1 LISPKSLNVSKPPS
15 ANRFNFVMRRATTK
29 PLRVVR
35 GTRVAAHLLGGL
47 FLVAFVFP
55 FYNLERRRRVRHT
68 WSQRL
73 LILFGL
79 TLKIEGA
86 LPVQAGL
93 LAANHVSWID
103 IFAINA
109 LTPVAFVSKDD
120 VLHWPIIGTLA
131 RTNETIFLQRG
142 SRGHAHTIGR
152 DMAKRLESG
161 NWLAVFPEGTTT
173 DGTHLHP
180 FHAALLQPAVD
191 ADVPV
196 TPVAL
201 SYEDTAGNRS
211 LLPAYA
217 GDTSLW
223 ESFCAIL
230 SARQLVVRLTIGD
243 PIRAEAGTG
252 NQGRKRLAH
261 TLHTAIE
268 KTLYS

>member
-1 LISPKSLNVSKPPS
+1 MTAAPNPKLT
-15 ANRFNFVMRRATTK
+15 RF
-29 PLRVVR
+29 VR
-35 GTRVAAHLLGGL
+35 GVRVIVHLLGGL
-47 FLVAFVFP
+47 IWIAIAFP
-55 FYNLERRRRVRHT
+55 FFSLARRRWVRNR
-68 WSQRL
+68 WSREL
-73 LILFGL
+73 LQYFSF
-79 TLKIEGA
+79 TLKVDGT
-86 LPVQAGL
+86 LPTEAGL
-93 LAANHVSWID
+93 IAANHVSWID
-103 IFAINA
+103 IFAVNA

-120 VLHWPIIGTLA
+120 VINWPIIGTLA
-131 RTNETIFLQRG
+131 RHNETIFLQRG

-180 FHAALLQPAVD
+180 FHGALLQPAID

-201 SYEDTAGNRS
+201 SYEDTQGNRS

-217 GDTSLW
+217 GDTTLW

-230 SARQLVVRLTIGD
+230 SARQLVIRLTIGE
-243 PIRAEAGTG
+243 PIRVEAGTG
-252 NQGRKRLAH
+252 NQGRKQLAH
-261 TLHTAIE
+261 TLHDAIE

>member
-1 LISPKSLNVSKPPS
+1 MATAATPKLL
-15 ANRFNFVMRRATTK
+15 RFARGV
-29 PLRVVR
+29 RVIV
-35 GTRVAAHLLGGL
+35 HLFAGL
-47 FLVAFVFP
+47 FWVGIAFP
-55 FYNLERRRRVRHT
+55 FFSLERRRRIRHR
-68 WSQRL
+68 WSREL
-73 LILFGL
+73 LQHFGF
-79 TLKIEGA
+79 TLKVDGA
-86 LPVQAGL
+86 LPAEAGL
-93 LAANHVSWID
+93 IAANHVSWID
-103 IFAINA
+103 VFAVNA

-120 VLHWPIIGTLA
+120 VIHWPIIGTLA
-131 RTNETIFLQRG
+131 RHNETIFLQRG

-180 FHAALLQPAVD
+180 FHAALLQPAID

-201 SYEDTAGNRS
+201 RYEDAHGNRS

-217 GDTSLW
+217 GNTSLW

-230 SARQLVVRLTIGD
+230 SARQLIIRLTIGD
-243 PIRAEAGTG
+243 PIKAAAGTS
-252 NQGRKRLAH
+252 NHGRKQLALA
-261 TLHTAIE
+261 LHNHIQ

>member
-1 LISPKSLNVSKPPS
+1 MVSAANPKLR
-15 ANRFNFVMRRATTK
+15 RFA
-29 PLRVVR
+29 R
-35 GTRVAAHLLGGL
+35 GTRVVIHLLGGL
-47 FLVAFVFP
+47 LWVAFAFP
-55 FYNLERRRRVRHT
+55 CLSVDRRRRIRYR
-68 WSQRL
+68 WSSEL
-73 LILFGL
+73 LQHFGF

-86 LPVQAGL
+86 LPTDAGL
-93 LAANHVSWID
+93 SAANHVSWID
-103 IFAINA
+103 IFAVNA
-109 LTPVAFVSKDD
+109 LMPVAFVSKDD
-120 VLHWPIIGTLA
+120 LIRWPIIGTLA
-131 RTNETIFLQRG
+131 SHNETIFLQRG

-180 FHAALLQPAVD
+180 FHGALLQPAID

-201 SYEDTAGNRS
+201 RYEDLDGNRT

-230 SARQLVVRLTIGD
+230 SARQLVVRLTIGQ
-243 PIRAEAGTG
+243 PVRVAPASG
-252 NQGRKRLAH
+252 NQGRKQLAQK
-261 TLHTAIE
+261 LHNEIQRA
-268 KTLYS
+268 LYS

>member
-1 LISPKSLNVSKPPS
+1 MNTAPTPKLL
-15 ANRFNFVMRRATTK
+15 RF
-29 PLRVVR
+29 VR
-35 GTRVAAHLLGGL
+35 GARVIMHLLGGL
-47 FLVAFVFP
+47 IWVAIAFP
-55 FYNLERRRRVRHT
+55 FFSVERRRWVRNR
-68 WSQRL
+68 WSREL
-73 LILFGL
+73 LQYFGF
-79 TLKIEGA
+79 TLKIEGT
-86 LPVQAGL
+86 LPAEAGL
-93 LAANHVSWID
+93 IAANHVSWID
-103 IFAINA
+103 IFAVNA

-120 VLHWPIIGTLA
+120 VIHWPIIGTLA
-131 RTNETIFLQRG
+131 RFNETIFLQRG

-180 FHAALLQPAVD
+180 FHGALLQPAID

-217 GDTSLW
+217 GDTTLW

-230 SARQLVVRLTIGD
+230 SARQLVVRLIIGA
-243 PIRAEAGTG
+243 PIRVAPDSG
-252 NQGRKRLAH
+252 NQGRKQLAQ
-261 TLHTAIE
+261 TLHDAIE